1 MGGVG
6 CETEPVSKNEEFQAF
21 AKKALDTV
29 DEHGT
34 AALGRGS
41 TRSARS

>member
-1 MGGVG
+1 MVGVG

-29 DEHGT
+29 DADGV
-34 AALGRGS
+34 AALEELDEER
-41 TRSARS
+41 RS